1 VHEIK
6 HDGCRLIVGRG
17 GKAVQLSL
25 ATNSLFGDLII

>member
-6 HDGCRLIVGRG
+6 HDGCRLIVRRE
-17 GKAVQLSL
+17 GKASL